1 MSEPKGFFGNIF
13 ESSEEDPL
21 LQSDPASDD
30 NDEASGNEAS
40 GNEASRNEASRNA
53 ASSDASSS
61 GASSSGGA
69 PRGLF
74 SGTGDAHD
82 TESASARASDARNEA
97 SWDED
102 DETRRVTVTESHD
115 PWADRLTWEGLDT
128 LNDAVQT
135 GWHVVDIDAK
145 RQASDDTR
153 LTLEFIL
160 ERDIPR
166 SLFDFGPSW

>member
-21 LQSDPASDD
+21 LQSDPTSD
-30 NDEASGNEAS
+30 ND
-40 GNEASRNEASRNA
+40 EASRNA
-53 ASSDASSS
+53 ASSDASSAD
-61 GASSSGGA
+61 ASSSGEA
-69 PRGLF
+69 THGLF
-74 SGTGDAHD
+74 SGSGDAHD
-82 TESASARASDARNEA
+82 TESDSARASDARNGA
-97 SWDED
+97 SWDERDRSDTRAGDASPED